1 MSAAPAVPLA
11 MLIPATAFFA
21 IGAALVVWPR
31 RAIALYVR
39 LLKPMRGLFG
49 SVVDWEIRL
58 LEGRVAPILF
68 RLFGAFVILSSFAM
82 FFFIAGGA
90 R

>member
-1 MSAAPAVPLA
+1 MSAAPAMPLA

-21 IGAALVVWPR
+21 IGVALVVWPK

-49 SVVDWEIRL
+49 SVVEWEIRL

-68 RLFGAFVILSSFAM
+68 RLFGAMVILSSFTM
-82 FFFIAGGA
+82 FFYVAA
-90 R
+90 APR